1 MMKKIAGW
9 IAIEEFG
16 SRPARN
22 RRLEFFFFSK
32 FFLLQMLFI
41 FFNSIYKFDAGRDS
55 KPSRAHR

>member
-22 RRLEFFFFSK
+22 RRLEFFFFLQILPSPNVIY
-32 FFLLQMLFI
+32 FLQ
-41 FFNSIYKFDAGRDS
+41 FDI
-55 KPSRAHR
+55 